1 MKSISELIYLKLL
14 NNLVEMLPEIF
25 DEIVSF
31 SSIRSLTTYVRTSR
45 TTCVFWLLIIN
56 HLQLLNNLVEMLP
69 EIFDDIVSFSSICSL
84 TT

>member
-1 MKSISELIYLKLL
+1 MKTISELIYLKLL

-31 SSIRSLTTYVRTSR
+31 SSI
-45 TTCVFWLLIIN
+45 
-56 HLQLLNNLVEMLP
+56 
-69 EIFDDIVSFSSICSL
+69 CSL